1 MTDDKKLEK
10 KHWLKRAEAVL
21 QKTKFGPK
29 YKWFKV
35 SYLEFFFW
43 IYILQAYNFFIRPH
57 VPVEIIRVFSLISD
71 FLVEGLKASKKD
83 HSCYNTVSLK
93 TSLILWTLTYLPL
106 KKYALATLPKAFL
119 TLQIF
124 QQTCFCLFSEK
135 AFALHHFLTPKNCI
149 IEALWKQ
156 CLYISVHLRK
166 KMFVSET
173 QWSFIWSWGRGGEL
187 VGERLNN
194 FLKATCCL
202 SLVKC
207 FTIFHF
213 NLNFWKFNYFS
224 AF

>member
-1 MTDDKKLEK
+1 MI
-10 KHWLKRAEAVL
+10 
-21 QKTKFGPK
+21 QM
-29 YKWFKV
+29 
-35 SYLEFFFW
+35 
-43 IYILQAYNFFIRPH
+43 IRPH